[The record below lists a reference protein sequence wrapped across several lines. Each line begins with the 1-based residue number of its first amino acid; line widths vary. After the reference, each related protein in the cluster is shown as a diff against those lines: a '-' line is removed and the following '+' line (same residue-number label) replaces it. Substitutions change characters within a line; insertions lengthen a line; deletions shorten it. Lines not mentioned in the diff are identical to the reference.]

1 MKIIRANK
9 TEEYE
14 KPKILFG
21 IVMPEIISKFYDVVI
36 SESTFENIIR
46 DHLNIYD
53 SRLIKLVEAVDSEG
67 KSFLILVI
75 YDKLLSK
82 KLMLKEKLTLE
93 VKDFDFD
100 IYHYNFNNT
109 INVENEI
116 KIIEKMG

>member
-14 KPKILFG
+14 KPEILFG
-21 IVMPEIISKFYDVVI
+21 IVMPEIITKFYDIVI
-36 SESTFENIIR
+36 SEAAFENIIR
-46 DHLNIYD
+46 EHLNIYD

-82 KLMLKEKLTLE
+82 KLMLKEKMMLE

-100 IYHYNFNNT
+100 IYHYNFNNI